1 MAQLRWD
8 QVSAPNFNGA
18 IQGIESANRMIGG
31 GLGNMADALSQFGDR
46 QALEQLA
53 RYTDAQQLQRDL
65 QSGAFNTGN
74 ASAEALKTIMGRP
87 ANLLSNTQT
96 QQTIDHNDVMNPLNQ
111 QYQQLLNKGKQMD
124 LDHNTVMNPLNQHFQ
139 RLLNKGS
146 QMDLDHQRVMDP
158 LRQADARLSS
168 YQGYL
173 SHNRS
178 EAARARGL
186 AIGQRWHD
194 LTQNQAVTPEVAAAF
209 HAQFAGDPEA
219 HAEVGAML
227 AREVPG
233 YGKAIVLPSLGS
245 ISGASG
251 VNLGSGGGSS
261 GVPSGNTNLNPDQIF
276 DSLLLTESNGKQF
289 NNDGSVRTSPKGAT
303 GIAQVMPAT
312 GPEAAEL
319 AGLPWD
325 PQRFETDAE
334 YNKSLGKAYFN
345 KQLQTF
351 GNDPAKALAAYNAG
365 PGATQKA
372 IARANAEGKPNDW
385 LTYLPQ
391 ETQDYVPKT
400 LGRIA
405 GQGQAA
411 TPEQVRLQAQ
421 KANQDSELA
430 KQTTQLAAMVSNPT
444 LVNRMISAGRAE
456 LEATGG
462 ASNESASSVAGRLIE
477 KNPAFSKMEL
487 DSLKDAIQ
495 MVVQET
501 GVSPAVAA
509 TMLEDTGEKGFWWWE
524 DDRVIDKKK
533 VGQILDSIVGKPD
546 PDTGIRPKAVL
557 FKNLVDAQI
566 KNNTYMSNQTAHSD
580 IQAKIKELEQ
590 QYQSAIA
597 RGNNAGRQA
606 AQVIQAEL
614 ANLYQKQEKSQGT
627 TNSILNAAGVIPA
640 TPPPVPTP
648 PPEPAPVA
656 TRPGVPANAVSPG
669 SGNTNAVRGLD
680 YSAAQRYWE
689 NQNRANAS
697 AREEAEIAEAAR
709 KAQEAKAEMERRIK
723 AAQQMKKMFPETTF
737 YSAY

>member
-53 RYTDAQQLQRDL
+53 RYTDAQQLQKDL

-74 ASAEALKTIMGRP
+74 ASAEALKSIMDRP
-87 ANLLSNTQT
+87 ANLLSNAQT
-96 QQTIDHNDVMNPLNQ
+96 QQTIDHNTVMNPLNQ
-111 QYQQLLNKGKQMD
+111 QYQQLLNTGKQMD
-124 LDHNTVMNPLNQHFQ
+124 LDHNTVMNPLNQQHQ
-139 RLLNKGS
+139 RLLVDGR

-158 LRQADARLSS
+158 LRQADARLDTF
-168 YQGYL
+168 QNYL
-173 SHNRS
+173 GFNRS
-178 EAARARGL
+178 EAARARDL
-186 AIGQRWHD
+186 AIRQRWHD

-209 HAQFAGDPEA
+209 HAQFANDPEA

-227 AREVPG
+227 AKEVPG
-233 YGKAIVLPSLGS
+233 YGKAIVMPSLGS

-251 VNLGSGGGSS
+251 LNLGSGRGSN
-261 GVPSGNTNLNPDQIF
+261 GVPSGNTNLNLDQIF

-312 GPEAAEL
+312 GPEAAKL

-325 PQRFETDAE
+325 PQRFNTDAE

-365 PGATQKA
+365 PGTTQKA

-391 ETQDYVPKT
+391 ETQNYVPKT
-400 LGRIA
+400 LERIT
-405 GQGQAA
+405 GQGQAV
-411 TPEQVRLQAQ
+411 TPEQVKLQAQ

-462 ASNESASSVAGRLIE
+462 ASNESASSVAGRMIKE
-477 KNPAFSKMEL
+477 NPAFSKMEL

-509 TMLEDTGEKGFWWWE
+509 AMLEDTGKKGFWWWE
-524 DDRVIDKKK
+524 DDREINLKK

-546 PDTGIRPKAVL
+546 SNTGIRPKAVL

-566 KNNTYMSNQTAHSD
+566 KNNTYTNNQTKHSE
-580 IQAKIKELEQ
+580 IQAKAKELEQ
-590 QYQSAIA
+590 QYQAAIA
-597 RGNNAGRQA
+597 RGSDAGRDA
-606 AQVIQAEL
+606 ARIIQAQL
-614 ANLYQKQEKSQGT
+614 ADLLQKQEVSQGT

-640 TPPPVPTP
+640 TPNPVPTP
-648 PPEPAPVA
+648 PLESTPVA
-656 TRPGVPANAVSPG
+656 TRPSIPANTVPAG
-669 SGNTNAVRGLD
+669 SSNTGAVRGLD
-680 YSAAQRYWE
+680 YFAAQRYWE
-689 NQNRANAS
+689 NQNKNNAS
-697 AREEAEIAEAAR
+697 ARQEAEIAEAAR
-709 KAQEAKAEMERRIK
+709 KAQEAKAEMDRRIK